1 MQAALRNIERGL
13 LFPGTD
19 YRSERLLVNSYF
31 TYQHYTTVVYG
42 CIGDLLSGVVHLYQ
56 FIDWIIQ
63 GLHCARGQTVKG
75 VW

>member
-13 LFPGTD
+13 LFTE
-19 YRSERLLVNSYF
+19 YRSERLLVNSYC
-31 TYQHYTTVVYG
+31 TYQHYTTVGYG